1 MDLYKKI
8 SYEFMNT
15 MLFCTFI
22 QMGVSIMENVLNT
35 YYANNAKRLR
45 AIVDKILFQFGGI
58 SDKDYHDFYSIANEV
73 FIDVIRRYNGKQTF
87 EVFLYSCLSNK
98 VKTEI
103 TARNRQKRM
112 IDRNSVS
119 IDEPLFDDDKCT
131 IADTLQSDFDI
142 NSVLEEERNNFR
154 DEKVEKYLSGL
165 SRIQRQIV
173 EMKMEEISVSE
184 IKKKLQLSN
193 KEYED
198 NMKSI
203 KQNKM
208 ISLFNKSNKRE
219 QYRKTED
226 IRMKEECELNM
237 DDVMDMDT
245 TDSYRTDKNPLG
257 SLLED
262 LAMGY
267 IDRNY
272 ISQRQPFQWNE
283 EQINKFYSRILNN
296 QPIPEIIICEKVE
309 DGEKV
314 SYLIDGLQRLTYAE
328 EFKENRIPVKAKG
341 AEFVNIKYKK
351 PVEDEEGNTRFVIDT
366 FSIAGKYYKDLPKF
380 LQKRFDN
387 FNVTVTRFFNCT
399 SEIIDYHMRNYNNH
413 VAMSKSQYG
422 ITNVTNRISKNIK
435 TISEQHPFFKDNIDC
450 SSGNRKKGTLDEV
463 VAKTIMAMNFAD
475 DWKKDP
481 VETFKFVDANAT
493 DKQFEH
499 LTENLDR
506 LSKVADNSVKKLF
519 NTTNTHI
526 WLAVFDKFISLD
538 IPDVKFIEF
547 MRAFDKRLQSEESQ
561 NDAFIYNIY
570 KSRNTKD
577 KKNVIDKINGLVKR
591 MYDYFNIRS
600 ECKDIDVLEFIKSN
614 IDSEV
619 NEEDIELFDM
629 MKEDYFN
636 GINRESSLCEAQN
649 NPSMLM
655 LIAYICKEEQ
665 DEYMKPWMIDFF
677 KRNNTYIRN
686 QKENYLYMR
695 NDFEKFVNRRENCL
709 TRLLA

>member
-1 MDLYKKI
+1 
-8 SYEFMNT
+8 
-15 MLFCTFI
+15 
-22 QMGVSIMENVLNT
+22 MENVLDI

-45 AIVDKILFQFGGI
+45 AMVDKILLKFGGI
-58 SDKDYHDFYSIANEV
+58 SDKDYHDFYSISNEV
-73 FIDVIRRYNGKQTF
+73 FIDVVRRYNGKQTF
-87 EVFLYSCLSNK
+87 DGFLYSCLSNK

-112 IDRNSVS
+112 IDRNAIS
-119 IDEPLFDDDKCT
+119 IDEPTFDDEKVT
-131 IADTLQSDFDI
+131 VADTIQSDFDI
-142 NSVLEEERNNFR
+142 YSVLTEGR
-154 DEKVEKYLSGL
+154 DDSCDDKVEKYLASL
-165 SRIQRQIV
+165 SRVQRQIV
-173 EMKMEEISVSE
+173 EMKMEDLSVSE
-184 IKKKLQLSN
+184 IKEKLELSN
-193 KEYED
+193 KEYE
-198 NMKSI
+198 NHMKSI
-203 KQNKM
+203 RQNKW
-208 ISLFNKSNKRE
+208 ISLFNKNNKRE
-219 QYRKTED
+219 QYKKTED
-226 IRMKEECELNM
+226 ISMKETCELNI
-237 DDVMDMDT
+237 DDAMDMDT

-272 ISQRQPFQWNE
+272 ISQRQPFQWSE

-309 DGEKV
+309 GGEKI

-351 PVEDEEGNTRFVIDT
+351 PVEDEAGNTRFVVDT
-366 FSIAGKYYKDLPKF
+366 FSIVGKYYKDLPKF

-387 FNVTVTRFFNCT
+387 FNVTVTRFFNCS

-422 ITNVTNRISKNIK
+422 ITNVTNRTSKNIK
-435 TISEQHPFFKDNIDC
+435 TISEQHDFFKDNIDC

-463 VAKTIMAMNFAD
+463 VAKTMMTMNFVE

-499 LTENLDR
+499 LKENLDR
-506 LSKVADNSVKKLF
+506 LSKIADHTVKKLF

-526 WLAVFDKFISLD
+526 WLAVFDKFIGLG
-538 IPDVKFIEF
+538 IPDLKFIDF
-547 MRAFDKRLQSEESQ
+547 MRTFDKRLHSEEVD
-561 NDAFIYNIY
+561 NDAFINNVY

-577 KKNVIDKINGLVKR
+577 KKNVMDKINGLAEL
-591 MYDYFNIRS
+591 MYDYFNVSRES
-600 ECKDIDVLEFIKSN
+600 MDVDVLEFVKNN
-614 IDSEV
+614 INSEV
-619 NEEDIELFDM
+619 NEEDIELFDV

-636 GINRESSLCEAQN
+636 EINRKSSLCEEQN
-649 NPSMLM
+649 KPSMLM
-655 LIAYICKEEQ
+655 LIAYICKEEK
-665 DEYMKPWMIDFF
+665 DEYIKPWLIDFF
-677 KRNNTYIRN
+677 KRNHAYIRN
-686 QKENYLYMR
+686 QKENYIYMR
-695 NDFEKFVNRRENCL
+695 NDFESFVNKQVKI
-709 TRLLA
+709 A

>member
-1 MDLYKKI
+1 
-8 SYEFMNT
+8 
-15 MLFCTFI
+15 
-22 QMGVSIMENVLNT
+22 MENVLDI

-45 AIVDKILFQFGGI
+45 AIVDKILIKFGGI
-58 SDKDYHDFYSIANEV
+58 SEKDYHDFYSISNEV
-73 FIDVIRRYNGKQTF
+73 FVDVIRRYNGKQPF
-87 EVFLYSCLSNK
+87 DSFLYSCLSNK

-112 IDRNSVS
+112 IDRNLIS
-119 IDEPLFDDDKCT
+119 IDAPVLDDEKCT

-142 NSVLEEERNNFR
+142 NSVLEEERDAFH
-154 DEKVEKYLSGL
+154 DEKVEKYLGSL
-165 SRIQRQIV
+165 SRVQRQIV
-173 EMKMEEISVSE
+173 EMKMEGITVSE
-184 IKKKLQLSN
+184 IKARMKLSN
-193 KEYED
+193 KDYEA
-198 NMKSI
+198 NMKLI
-203 KQNKM
+203 KQNKL

-219 QYRKTED
+219 EYRKTED
-226 IRMKEECELNM
+226 INMEEACELNI

-272 ISQRQPFQWNE
+272 ISQRQPFQWSE

-309 DGEKV
+309 GGEKV

-351 PVEDEEGNTRFVIDT
+351 PVEDEEGNIRFVIDT

-387 FNVTVTRFFNCT
+387 FNVTVTRFFNCS

-422 ITNVTNRISKNIK
+422 ITNVTNRTSKNIK
-435 TISEQHPFFKDNIDC
+435 TISEQHAFFKDNIDC

-463 VAKTIMAMNFAD
+463 VAKTIMAMNFME

-481 VETFKFVDANAT
+481 VEAFKFVDANAT

-499 LTENLDR
+499 LKENLDR
-506 LSKVADNSVKKLF
+506 LSRIADNSVKKLF

-526 WLAVFDKFISLD
+526 WLAVFDKFTNLG
-538 IPDVKFIEF
+538 IPDIRFIEF
-547 MRAFDKRLQSEESQ
+547 MRAFDERLHSEEGD
-561 NDAFIYNIY
+561 NDAFIHNVY

-577 KKNVIDKINGLVKR
+577 KKNVTDKINGLVKR
-591 MYDYFNIRS
+591 MNDFLNIS
-600 ECKDIDVLEFIKSN
+600 NESMDIDVLAFVKDN
-614 IDSEV
+614 INSEV
-619 NEEDIELFDM
+619 NEEDIELFDVM
-629 MKEDYFN
+629 REDYFDE
-636 GINRESSLCEAQN
+636 INRESSLCEERN

-655 LIAYICKEEQ
+655 LIAYICKEEK
-665 DEYMKPWMIDFF
+665 DEYMKPWIVDFF

-686 QKENYLYMR
+686 QTENYIYMR
-695 NDFEKFVNRRENCL
+695 NDFENFVNKLEKI
-709 TRLLA
+709 A

>member
-1 MDLYKKI
+1 
-8 SYEFMNT
+8 
-15 MLFCTFI
+15 
-22 QMGVSIMENVLNT
+22 MENVLDI

-45 AIVDKILFQFGGI
+45 AMVDKILIKFGGI
-58 SDKDYHDFYSIANEV
+58 SEKDYHDFYSISNEV
-73 FIDVIRRYNGKQTF
+73 FIDVVRRYNGKQPF
-87 EVFLYSCLSNK
+87 DGFLYSCLSNK

-112 IDRNSVS
+112 IDRNLIS
-119 IDEPLFDDDKCT
+119 IDAPVLDDEKCT
-131 IADTLQSDFDI
+131 IADILQSDFDI
-142 NSVLEEERNNFR
+142 NSVLEEERDDFR
-154 DEKVEKYLSGL
+154 DERVEKYLGSL
-165 SRIQRQIV
+165 SRVQRQIV
-173 EMKMEEISVSE
+173 EMKMEGITVSE
-184 IKKKLQLSN
+184 IKARMKLSN

-203 KQNKM
+203 KQNKL

-219 QYRKTED
+219 EYRKTED
-226 IRMKEECELNM
+226 INMEKVCELNI

-272 ISQRQPFQWNE
+272 ISQRQPFQWSE

-309 DGEKV
+309 GGEKV

-351 PVEDEEGNTRFVIDT
+351 PVEDEEGNIRFVIDT

-387 FNVTVTRFFNCT
+387 FNVTVTRFFNCS

-422 ITNVTNRISKNIK
+422 ITNVTNRTSKNIK
-435 TISEQHPFFKDNIDC
+435 TISEQHAFFKDNIDC

-463 VAKTIMAMNFAD
+463 VAKTIMAMNFME

-481 VETFKFVDANAT
+481 VEAFKFVDANAT

-499 LTENLDR
+499 LKENLDR
-506 LSKVADNSVKKLF
+506 LSRIVDNSVKKLF

-526 WLAVFDKFISLD
+526 WLAVFDKFTGLG
-538 IPDVKFIEF
+538 IPDTRFIEF
-547 MRAFDKRLQSEESQ
+547 MRAFDERLHSEEGD
-561 NDAFIYNIY
+561 NDAFIHNVY

-577 KKNVIDKINGLVKR
+577 KKNVTDKINGLVKR
-591 MYDYFNIRS
+591 MNDFLNISS
-600 ECKDIDVLEFIKSN
+600 ESMDIDVLAFVKDN
-614 IDSEV
+614 INSEV
-619 NEEDIELFDM
+619 NEEDIELFDIM
-629 MKEDYFN
+629 REDYFEE
-636 GINRESSLCEAQN
+636 INRESKLCEERN
-649 NPSMLM
+649 KPSMQM
-655 LIAYICKEEQ
+655 LIAYICKEEK
-665 DEYMKPWMIDFF
+665 DEYMKPWIVDFF

-686 QKENYLYMR
+686 QIENYIYMR
-695 NDFEKFVNRRENCL
+695 NDFENFVNKLEKI
-709 TRLLA
+709 A